1 MPGAEVGAGVAPP
14 GGGGG
19 GPAEALWLAEALAR
33 RASELRAPLAPPPP
47 RAPGAGA
54 PPAPPSPTDVV
65 ALAEAT
71 REGLSRVKARCLN
84 LAEALE
90 GLESRAAPLAA
101 REGRARAGIGTA
113 AAGLQAAAIARE
125 EAHAAELAQV
135 RERRAQLLR
144 NAGGAGSGPAAAAR
158 PAASGVAPGL
168 PRGGG
173 GGADGGCLPGE
184 GQVVQAAEELRRA
197 LAGRGAGGGARGL
210 ADVRLEFKLDRNFNV
225 KEVWEAEDSGEG

>member
-144 NAGGAGSGPAAAAR
+144 NAGGGAGPAAAAR

>member
-1 MPGAEVGAGVAPP
+1 
-14 GGGGG
+14 
-19 GPAEALWLAEALAR
+19 
-33 RASELRAPLAPPPP
+33 
-47 RAPGAGA
+47 
-54 PPAPPSPTDVV
+54 V

-90 GLESRAAPLAA
+90 GLEARAAPLAA

-144 NAGGAGSGPAAAAR
+144 NAGGGGAGPAAAAR

>member
-1 MPGAEVGAGVAPP
+1 MGLRAARPAAPP
-14 GGGGG
+14 
-19 GPAEALWLAEALAR
+19 A
-33 RASELRAPLAPPPP
+33 P
-47 RAPGAGA
+47 RAPGA
-54 PPAPPSPTDVV
+54 PPAAPSPTDVV
-65 ALAEAT
+65 ALAGAT
-71 REGLSRVKARCLN
+71 REGLSRVKARCLT

-90 GLESRAAPLAA
+90 GLEVRAAPLAA
-101 REGRARAGIGTA
+101 REGRARAGVGA
-113 AAGLQAAAIARE
+113 AAARLQAAAIARE
-125 EAHAAELAQV
+125 ESHAAELAQV

-144 NAGGAGSGPAAAAR
+144 DAGGAGSGPAAAAR
-158 PAASGVAPGL
+158 PAASGEAPGL

>member
-90 GLESRAAPLAA
+90 GLEARAAPLAA

-144 NAGGAGSGPAAAAR
+144 NAGG
-158 PAASGVAPGL
+158 
-168 PRGGG
+168 G
-173 GGADGGCLPGE
+173 GGAPRRLPAPPPPGWRRGFPGE
-184 GQVVQAAEELRRA
+184 
-197 LAGRGAGGGARGL
+197 AGGAPTGDACQGRARSS
-210 ADVRLEFKLDRNFNV
+210 RPPR
-225 KEVWEAEDSGEG
+225 S